1 MLDISHIVYNVRLQH
16 ELQIFHSV
24 SHLDNDEV
32 EDEEPQ
38 PDEGDDALAVC
49 QGEVDVGA
57 ELHLVVH
64 PSYDHHVTHEA
75 EPDHP
80 DVGADDTKAFYFYF
94 YMITSIIFT

>member
-1 MLDISHIVYNVRLQH
+1 MTPRLNTYIYFTQCMAST
-16 ELQIFHSV
+16 LKICQSV

-32 EDEEPQ
+32 EDKESQ

-64 PSYDHHVTHEA
+64 PSDDHHVTHEA
-75 EPDHP
+75 EQDHP
-80 DVGADDTKAFYFYF
+80 NVGADDMEAF
-94 YMITSIIFT
+94 IFLST

>member
-1 MLDISHIVYNVRLQH
+1 M
-16 ELQIFHSV
+16 

-75 EPDHP
+75 EQDHP
-80 DVGADDTKAFYFYF
+80 NMGADGMKAF
-94 YMITSIIFT
+94 IFLST